1 MGLNPTIKSPRWFL
15 VGFSGL
21 HRAWYRLTGGRIG
34 GRFHGEPL
42 VLLTTT
48 GRKSG
53 EARTWPLLAL
63 RDGDAYLFAASN
75 SGHDHHPAWYLNLE
89 ANPEVTVRDG
99 GTTLRG
105 RARLT
110 TGAERAALYA
120 RFVAVFDNYA
130 KYAQATDREIPVVV
144 VEPV

>member
-15 VGFSGL
+15 TTFSGL
-21 HRAWYRLTGGRIG
+21 HKASYLLTGGKVG
-34 GRFHGEPL
+34 GKFHGAPL

-53 EARTWPLLAL
+53 AARTWPLLAL

-89 ANPEVTVRDG
+89 AHPEVTVRDG
-99 GTTLRG
+99 DTTVSG
-105 RARLT
+105 RARIT
-110 TGAERAALYA
+110 TGTERAEKYR
-120 RFVAVFDNYA
+120 RFVDVFGNYE
-130 KYAQATDREIPVVV
+130 KYEQATDREIPVVV